1 MDKTDIKLLRALA
14 FDGRRAFS
22 DLAADVDLSAPSTA
36 DRVRRLE
43 RVGAI
48 KGYRAEID
56 PSVFNFDLVAFVSVT
71 LDDPAARDG
80 YLSALVTLPEV
91 LECHHVAGDD
101 DYVLK
106 VRTRGTAG
114 LEELVSSKLKG
125 IAGVSRTKTTVV
137 LSTPVER
144 AFVPEAE

>member
-56 PSVFNFDLVAFVSVT
+56 PSAFSFDLVAFVSVT

-137 LSTPVER
+137 LSTHVER

>member
-1 MDKTDIKLLRALA
+1 MDKTDVKLLRALA
-14 FDGRRAFS
+14 ADGRRAFS
-22 DLAADVDLSAPSTA
+22 DLAADVELSAPSTA

-48 KGYRAEID
+48 KGYRADIEPRLFD
-56 PSVFNFDLVAFVSVT
+56 YDLVAFVSVT
-71 LDDPAARDG
+71 LDDPSARSG
-80 YLSALVTLPEV
+80 YLSALETLPEV

-114 LEELVSSKLKG
+114 LEELVSSRLKG
-125 IAGVSRTKTTVV
+125 IAGVSRTRTTVV
-137 LSTPVER
+137 LSSPIER
-144 AFVPEAE
+144 DSRR